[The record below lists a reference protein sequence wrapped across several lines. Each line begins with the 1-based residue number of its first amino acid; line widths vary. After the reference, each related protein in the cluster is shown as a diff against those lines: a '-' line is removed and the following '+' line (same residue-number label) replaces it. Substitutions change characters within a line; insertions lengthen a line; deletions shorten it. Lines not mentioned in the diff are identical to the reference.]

1 MWIVRNPQ
9 LWLALGRELW
19 LRNRDHHLPQI
30 AASLA
35 FTTTLALVPIITL
48 GSLLLG
54 YLPMMVRL
62 RHATQEFILQ
72 TYMPGGINKQVL
84 LYLDQFTAK
93 AKGLTFIGSLGLL
106 FTTILAIAVVE
117 QAFNQ
122 IWRVKARRPIYHR
135 VAIYSAATFL
145 GPILLGVGIYFSTLL
160 LSAAEGWT
168 ETLSTGLQLLATVL
182 PIGLALAVYTV
193 VYRVLPYAPVSWRDA
208 LIGGF
213 CAALVFELTKF
224 GFGFFITKTPF
235 YKTVYGAFAILPL
248 ALIWIYITWWVT
260 LAGAVLVANLPVIRA
275 GIDGGRGSKSRAPNK
290 PRQPIVH

>member
-1 MWIVRNPQ
+1 MQIVRNPQ

-35 FTTTLALVPIITL
+35 FTTTLALVPVITV

-62 RHATQEFILQ
+62 RHATQDFILQ
-72 TYMPGGINKQVL
+72 TYMPGGMNKQVL
-84 LYLDQFTAK
+84 LYLDQFTSK

-106 FTTILAIAVVE
+106 ITTILAIAVVE

-122 IWRVKARRPIYHR
+122 IWRVKARRPMLRR

-145 GPILLGVGIYFSTLL
+145 GPILLGVGIYFSSLL

-168 ETLSTGLQLLATVL
+168 ENLSTGLQLLATVL
-182 PIGLALAVYTV
+182 PIFLALAVYTV
-193 VYRVLPYAPVSWRDA
+193 VYRVLPYTPVSWRDA

>member
-1 MWIVRNPQ
+1 MQIVRNPQ

-35 FTTTLALVPIITL
+35 FTTTLALVPVITV

-62 RHATQEFILQ
+62 RHATQDFILQ
-72 TYMPGGINKQVL
+72 TYMPGGMNKQVL
-84 LYLDQFTAK
+84 LYLDQFTSK

-106 FTTILAIAVVE
+106 ITTILAIAVVE

-122 IWRVKARRPIYHR
+122 IWRVKARRPMLRR

-145 GPILLGVGIYFSTLL
+145 GPILLGVGIYFSSLL

-168 ETLSTGLQLLATVL
+168 ENLSTGLQLLATVL
-182 PIGLALAVYTV
+182 PIFLALAVYTV
-193 VYRVLPYAPVSWRDA
+193 VYRVLPYTPVSWRDA

-213 CAALVFELTKF
+213 CAAMVFELTKF

-248 ALIWIYITWWVT
+248 ALIWIYVTWWVT
-260 LAGAVLVANLPVIRA
+260 LAGAVLVANLPIIRA
-275 GIDGGRGSKSRAPNK
+275 GLDVGRGIKLVKPDE
-290 PRQPIVH
+290 PRQPTMH